1 MMKKCVG
8 DFVSYFCP
16 CDKLLISDI
25 YNLSRDLL
33 PLGLGGRQ
41 GQEAVL
47 IARPHRVRRRHNS
60 PQDRSGIPDSSC
72 RFWRS
77 RALFQT
83 KRVHPAWRDRIVSC
97 PGVGTRRNLTAR
109 RVFMASIQ
117 AKPRHALYLLLKDGA
132 LRRFS
137 GQIVRSRRKSG
148 GWREAGEKRVALKRS
163 AEDNQD
169 RAEVR
174 IAPFMRSWSGST
186 IRRPGASARG
196 FSVNERFRLGPGIR
210 GGCAQDPRTGGLEP
224 SRSPHED
231 RGSLVVLPGIIVD
244 HGLKKPLR
252 IPVLENVASGGL

>member
-1 MMKKCVG
+1 M
-8 DFVSYFCP
+8 
-16 CDKLLISDI
+16 
-25 YNLSRDLL
+25 
-33 PLGLGGRQ
+33 
-41 GQEAVL
+41 
-47 IARPHRVRRRHNS
+47 
-60 PQDRSGIPDSSC
+60 
-72 RFWRS
+72 
-77 RALFQT
+77 FQT
-83 KRVHPAWRDRIVSC
+83 KRVPPAWRDRIVSC

-186 IRRPGASARG
+186 IRRPGASAQG
-196 FSVNERFRLGPGIR
+196 VGPGR
-210 GGCAQDPRTGGLEP
+210 RPGVSGSTNVFGWGQGFV
-224 SRSPHED
+224 ED
-231 RGSLVVLPGIIVD
+231 AP
-244 HGLKKPLR
+244 R
-252 IPVLENVASGGL
+252 IPGRGAWNPPAHPMKTEGLW